1 MKNILMNT
9 VENGYIFSLTNWK
22 LENNNNNNN
31 IALGQK
37 KMVFLILINSTYGP
51 FFFFFDE
58 SSIFFKKNYHCYLF
72 KWISFGIIFFKHIY
86 WDWCWLHF
94 IIKSK
99 YHNQTSNFLFNNKK
113 VVTLCVKIDGSPKS
127 QNHTGRL

>member
-37 KMVFLILINSTYGP
+37 KKVFLILINIKSGP
-51 FFFFFDE
+51 FFFFLMNHQ
-58 SSIFFKKNYHCYLF
+58 FFKKNYHCYLF

-113 VVTLCVKIDGSPKS
+113 VLKLCVKIDGSRKS
-127 QNHTGRL
+127 QNHNGRL